1 MNFFQLRNE
10 ADFRFSLIRV
20 RENAESIAFYQGE
33 DKEREY
39 SQTKFNEVVSNTK
52 RLVNWQFFLNSFQS
66 LYTSATYVI
75 PAIILAPSVLDGD
88 MEVGSVVQ
96 ATGAFAKVF
105 SALNVVVS
113 KFDQL
118 SYFTAGVGRLDRF
131 ANVLQDEEGENEPT
145 QRIES
150 GEIDAS
156 EPSLFKDVSL
166 ETPDGKRKLVNDL
179 DLKIDSGS
187 RLLIAGAS
195 GGGKSSLL
203 RAFAGYGLPEVVIL
217 RVLL

>member
-1 MNFFQLRNE
+1 M
-10 ADFRFSLIRV
+10 DD
-20 RENAESIAFYQGE
+20 SIGF
-33 DKEREY
+33 
-39 SQTKFNEVVSNTK
+39 
-52 RLVNWQFFLNSFQS
+52 
-66 LYTSATYVI
+66 
-75 PAIILAPSVLDGD
+75 P
-88 MEVGSVVQ
+88 
-96 ATGAFAKVF
+96 
-105 SALNVVVS
+105 
-113 KFDQL
+113 
-118 SYFTAGVGRLDRF
+118 
-131 ANVLQDEEGENEPT
+131 NVLQDAEGENEPT

-203 RAFAGYGLPEVVIL
+203 RAFAGLWTSEVVIL